1 MAVRLTLILAL
12 LALALMPTTAQGH
25 ALVPCSAKQSVDRQM
40 ACGKLNRHHGV
51 TSLRFLKNNKQA
63 GTVGSRFNL
72 RRAAKYLI
80 KYGNRHMMKASDRRL
95 GTMPSAIYTD
105 SCLRELIRREASGF
119 VPEDKS
125 TWFAAA
131 RRPNGQGSGAYGV
144 PQALPGEKMASA
156 GSDWSWNPVTQVRWM
171 IGYVNGRY
179 GGSCAAL
186 AHHNS
191 AGYY

>member
-1 MAVRLTLILAL
+1 MSVKVTLILAL
-12 LALALMPTTAQGH
+12 LVLALIPATAQGH
-25 ALVPCSAKQSVDRQM
+25 AIVPCSTKQSVDRQM
-40 ACGKLNRHHGV
+40 KCGKLNVHHGKS
-51 TSLRFLKNNKQA
+51 TLKFLRNHPKA
-63 GTVGSRFNL
+63 GTWKSRVSVKKG
-72 RRAAKYLI
+72 AKYLI
-80 KYGNRHMMKASDRRL
+80 RYGNRHIRKASDRRL

-131 RRPNGQGSGAYGV
+131 KTPNSQGLGAYGI
-144 PQALPGEKMASA
+144 PQALPGSKMASA

-186 AHHNS
+186 AHHNA